1 VSASV
6 LSKSAKTGVGRAVW
20 TIRLLRNAC
29 NNEAASRGNESNQ
42 RLGFTGA
49 VPQQDRAQ
57 AIVRVVSQHALRAA
71 ASLMLKPMN
80 SGR

>member
-6 LSKSAKTGVGRAVW
+6 LSKSAKTGVGRAIS

-29 NNEAASRGNESNQ
+29 NNEAANRENESNQ
-42 RLGFTGA
+42 RSGFTGA
-49 VPQQDRAQ
+49 VPQQNRAQ
-57 AIVRVVSQHALRAA
+57 AIVRVVSQNALRAA
-71 ASLMLKPMN
+71 ARLMLKAMI